1 MWRPLRRPQSV
12 VYAFGVQTGGSGP
25 HVQAAADY
33 LASLTGRGAP
43 AFALG
48 LRHAEVG
55 MVFFGAVLQAAG
67 AYHAS
72 LLRGL
77 LTTKRA

>member
-1 MWRPLRRPQSV
+1 MS
-12 VYAFGVQTGGSGP
+12 
-25 HVQAAADY
+25 AAADF
-33 LASLTGRGAP
+33 LAGITGREAG

-55 MVFFGAVLQAAG
+55 LVFFGAVLQAAG
-67 AYHAS
+67 FYHAS
-72 LLRGL
+72 NLRGL

>member
-1 MWRPLRRPQSV
+1 M

-48 LRHAEVG
+48 LGHAEVG
-55 MVFFGAVLQAAG
+55 LVFFGAVLQAAG